1 MSTQIVSQA
10 LYVYALK
17 ENGMSY
23 SDIIM
28 QVKELLGRHL
38 TTGEIARRLHM
49 DINDVEQA
57 MAILAK
63 ERLA

>member
-38 TTGEIARRLHM
+38 TTDEIARRLHM